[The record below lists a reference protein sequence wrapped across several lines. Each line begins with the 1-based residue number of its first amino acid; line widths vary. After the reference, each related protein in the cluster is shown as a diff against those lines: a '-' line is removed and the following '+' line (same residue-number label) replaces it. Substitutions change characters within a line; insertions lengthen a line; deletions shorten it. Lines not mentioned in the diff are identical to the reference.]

1 MPDVGKNLPPAG
13 TPGISPPT
21 PLSLL
26 DRLRANE
33 PDAWRRLLDLYQP
46 LVAFWCARCGLA
58 PEDVADVTQE
68 VFAGAADGISRFR
81 HDQPGDTFCGWLR
94 GITRNQVLLFHRRNQ
109 GKPTADGGSSAQWKL
124 QQIEAPTVGADDEES
139 LEISKVYKRA
149 LEQVRVD
156 FEERT
161 WLAFWLTVIEGRAP
175 ATITAEL
182 GMTVAGIRQ
191 AKSRV
196 LRRVKLEVGDIV
208 D

>member
-1 MPDVGKNLPPAG
+1 MPDAVPDP
-13 TPGISPPT
+13 TPKATEQALATT

-26 DRLRANE
+26 ERIRANE

-46 LVAFWCARCGLA
+46 LVRFWCMRGGLA
-58 PEDVADVTQE
+58 PEDMADVVQE
-68 VFAGAADGISRFR
+68 VFAGVAGGMGGFR
-81 HDQPGDTFCGWLR
+81 RDRPGDTFRGWLR
-94 GITRNQVLLFHRRNQ
+94 GIARNQILLFHRRNRDRV
-109 GKPTADGGSSAQWKL
+109 AAEGGSDALWNI
-124 QQIEAPTVGADDEES
+124 QQIADPLPPPDDDES
-139 LEISKVYKRA
+139 LQIGQVYQRA

-161 WLAFWLTVIEGRAP
+161 WSAFWLTVIEGRAP
-175 ATITAEL
+175 ATLTAQL

-196 LRRVKLEVGDIV
+196 LRRIKIEVGDLV